1 MSGLSQSQAY
11 VGLAVAVLLGAWTLS
26 SKKRSSRGN
35 ECSSD
40 NSPSVI
46 ITDATSQSTLT
57 SSELNV
63 RTTLS
68 TVRCIG
74 QLHAAA
80 LLQENKGLYQRE
92 IFCLPSEHFTVIAD
106 TCYCFTRVAESLN
119 LTVL

>member
-11 VGLAVAVLLGAWTLS
+11 VGLAVAVLLGVWTLS

-46 ITDATSQSTLT
+46 ISDATSQS
-57 SSELNV
+57 SEVSV
-63 RTTLS
+63 RITLS

-74 QLHAAA
+74 QLHPAA
-80 LLQENKGLYQRE
+80 LLQENKGLDLRDFSVCRV
-92 IFCLPSEHFTVIAD
+92 IVLLLLPIPLHATPELLKVSNI
-106 TCYCFTRVAESLN
+106 
-119 LTVL
+119 